1 VEGNVLMKK
10 EAKKILLIIMKDGA
24 RYTYSIP
31 KEKSHIDVYKYSLDV
46 EGIDV
51 NEVKKVLYFP
61 NTLYD
66 MEEVQYYYNEEGD
79 NFDEK
84 SIAIDFKI
92 DEFRKQRSVFFKAL
106 DMEFMK
112 SLEKED
118 CDECTRNI
126 TKIKNHMRGL
136 PDMLVDYLQGF
147 SIKEITSFNC
157 FNNVYDIILIN
168 GGSGY
173 VEAPSVTVSPP
184 EESGIQMEAEAIVLE
199 GKVVKIEIT
208 RAGSGYSETPSV
220 NLSKPTSGNVAFAVA
235 SSPENDI
242 LNLTQ

>member
-1 VEGNVLMKK
+1 MKK
-10 EAKKILLIIMKDGA
+10 EAKKILLVIMKDGT

-31 KEKSHIDVYKYSLDV
+31 KEKSYIDVYKYSLEV

-66 MEEVQYYYNEEGD
+66 MEEIQYYYDEEGD
-79 NFDEK
+79 RFDEK

-92 DEFRKQRSVFFKAL
+92 DEFRKQRSLFFKAL

-112 SLEKED
+112 SLEVED

-126 TKIKNHMRGL
+126 TKIKNHMRQL
-136 PDMLVDYLQGF
+136 PDMLIDYLQEF
-147 SIKEITSFNC
+147 TIKEITSFNC
-157 FNNVYDIILIN
+157 FNNVYDIVLIN

-173 VEAPSVTVSPP
+173 EEAPSVTISPP
-184 EESGIQMEAEAIVLE
+184 EENGVQMQAEAVVLG
-199 GKVVKIEIT
+199 GKVIKIEVT
-208 RAGSGYSETPSV
+208 RPGSGYSVTPSV
-220 NLSKPTSGNVAFAVA
+220 NVSKPTSGNVAFAVA